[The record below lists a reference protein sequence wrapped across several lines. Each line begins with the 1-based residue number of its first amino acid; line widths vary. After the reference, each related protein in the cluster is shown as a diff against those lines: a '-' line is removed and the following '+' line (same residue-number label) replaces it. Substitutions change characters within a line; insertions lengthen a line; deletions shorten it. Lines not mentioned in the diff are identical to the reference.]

1 MSYWF
6 VEPHTLVLAGAQIVL
21 CNPREGIGQAA
32 IGSRRRRAGSSRLCF
47 WPLETETL
55 LGL

>member
-6 VEPHTLVLAGAQIVL
+6 VEPHTLVLAGDQIDL
-21 CNPREGIGQAA
+21 CNRGREIGRAA
-32 IGSRRRRAGSSRLCF
+32 IGSRLRRAGSSRLCF

-55 LGL
+55 LRL